1 MVDNTLI
8 RIMVKDLSCL
18 TRKYLVVADAYT
30 LHTDVISTGLILTL
44 IKAVK
49 AKVHGL

>member
-8 RIMVKDLSCL
+8 RIMVKYLSC